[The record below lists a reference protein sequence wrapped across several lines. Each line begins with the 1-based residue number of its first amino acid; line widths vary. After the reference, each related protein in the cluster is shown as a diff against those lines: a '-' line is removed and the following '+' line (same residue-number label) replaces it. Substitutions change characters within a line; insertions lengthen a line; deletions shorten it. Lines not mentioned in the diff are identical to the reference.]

1 MKKLILVCFASL
13 LAFGVW
19 AAEATNGVFV
29 HTITL
34 GATLTEGNSDTMQ
47 ATVGL
52 LSEGEKAALGSIRAG
67 VEGRYGESEV
77 NGETEKTMENAKA
90 FLDIRKTA
98 TERLYTVFNSTFLYD
113 DIADID
119 YRATIGVGPG
129 WYLIKTDSTALSGD
143 LGPAYV
149 IERVGGENEDYAAL
163 RLGER
168 FEHKFSP
175 AARIW
180 QSAEYL
186 AKMSEFERYFINAEV
201 GAESAM
207 TARVN
212 LRFVLQDQYN
222 SQPADDKDKNDLTFI
237 AGISVKL

>member
-1 MKKLILVCFASL
+1 MSKRLFIVLVSSFVAGG
-13 LAFGVW
+13 AW
-19 AAEATNGVFV
+19 AAETNGLFT
-29 HTITL
+29 HTITM

-52 LSEGEKAALGSIRAG
+52 LSEGEKAMLGSIRAG
-67 VEGRYGESEV
+67 LEGRYGESEV
-77 NGETEKTMENAKA
+77 DGETEKTMENAKA
-90 FLDIRKTA
+90 FLDARKTA
-98 TERLYTVFNSTFLYD
+98 SERLYTAVNASFLYD
-113 DIADID
+113 DVADID
-119 YRATIGVGPG
+119 YRATISAGPG
-129 WYLIKTDSTALSGD
+129 WYLIKNESTALSGD
-143 LGPAYV
+143 IGPAYV
-149 IERVGGENEDYAAL
+149 IERVGGEDEDYAAL
-163 RLGER
+163 RIGER
-168 FEHKFSP
+168 FEHKFS
-175 AARIW
+175 ASARIW

-186 AKMSEFERYFINAEV
+186 AKISEFERYFINAEV